1 MDGNDAHWGYWQNHT
16 DEARQHENL
25 RAQAGA
31 IIASAAGVVVAI
43 VAEDGIGRDDA
54 IPSIVVVLLG
64 ILGFAITNLR
74 SRKAAEY
81 NKVAGSARQVGSVRS
96 CGGNSAPVRV

>member
-1 MDGNDAHWGYWQNHT
+1 MDDNDANWSYWQNHT
-16 DEARQHENL
+16 DQAHQHENL

-54 IPSIVVVLLG
+54 ITSIVVVLSASQGLQLQTSTLERPLNTMRLQEARAKWLKRTLG
-64 ILGFAITNLR
+64 
-74 SRKAAEY
+74 
-81 NKVAGSARQVGSVRS
+81 
-96 CGGNSAPVRV
+96 